1 MLRATDK
8 FKSSVA
14 AMHYQQHSTRGK
26 HMFDDIQVDEKLIE
40 AFHLMFDHFPE
51 GVQLAHKSK
60 RVVAL
65 NPACEAM
72 GRKIGMI
79 CATHGP
85 AEAHKGCLAHKT
97 IKYHAAAW
105 VKGAQPGPGGQV
117 PVVFWLPVDGYPD
130 FFIHFGVGYMKDYT
144 TAPELD

>member
-1 MLRATDK
+1 MN
-8 FKSSVA
+8 
-14 AMHYQQHSTRGK
+14 
-26 HMFDDIQVDEKLIE
+26 DDFQVDEKLIE

-65 NPACEAM
+65 NAACKSL
-72 GRKIGMI
+72 GREVGMI
-79 CATHGP
+79 CAKHGP

-97 IKYHAAAW
+97 IKNHVASW
-105 VKGAQPGPGGQV
+105 KKGTESGPGGQE

-130 FFIHFGVGYMKDYT
+130 FYIHFGVGYMKDYSLPSDT
-144 TAPELD
+144 E

>member
-1 MLRATDK
+1 
-8 FKSSVA
+8 
-14 AMHYQQHSTRGK
+14 
-26 HMFDDIQVDEKLIE
+26 MFDDIQVDEKLIE

-79 CATHGP
+79 CATHDSKRG
-85 AEAHKGCLAHKT
+85 
-97 IKYHAAAW
+97 
-105 VKGAQPGPGGQV
+105 
-117 PVVFWLPVDGYPD
+117 
-130 FFIHFGVGYMKDYT
+130 
-144 TAPELD
+144 